1 MEKYEELVEALRKAT
16 LDIVVDAA
24 KACYEKT
31 VQTCEED
38 FATLHANLDDLYNEY
53 VDSSSWAGCTQ
64 LMYDEKLETQNAK
77 KAAMFKSL
85 ISNDAIGYE
94 QALDGYYKAKEDVKA
109 MYESLNEELGM
120 LDASRHRLLSVIEES
135 IKCIKADQQL
145 MQDEKARM
153 QSVYENN
160 MATNKDDFAC
170 EKFNEIYKYSMLSY
184 NRNLEYINNCL
195 RICSEYIRKLERQGA
210 LVVVENQ
217 TNGAEMGDE

>member
-94 QALDGYYKAKEDVKA
+94 QALDGYYKAKEDV
-109 MYESLNEELGM
+109 
-120 LDASRHRLLSVIEES
+120 RLLSVIEES
-135 IKCIKADQQL
+135 IKCIKADQQW

-160 MATNKDDFAC
+160 TATNKDDFAC

-184 NRNLEYINNCL
+184 SRNLEYINNCL